1 MKRILAILLVF
12 LLSTSIILPAIGQS
26 NQSIGHSYSIN
37 SERNN
42 YSVGIVAPSHLPAV
56 VVSSKPYSSLKHG
69 TLFQPEAQGIGE
81 TAKSSVI
88 GLSTPS
94 DLAVQARTNTPAVS
108 RAEPK
113 FSIQGKVYGD
123 QNGNGKMDYNETGLA
138 NWTINLEKPLGNV
151 ISKAITDNDGGY
163 GFYSL
168 VPGVY
173 TVVENLKPGW
183 NLTTPSDDKYM
194 VNLTSNA
201 TMLDFG
207 NKMIPNPMQMP

>member
-1 MKRILAILLVF
+1 
-12 LLSTSIILPAIGQS
+12 
-26 NQSIGHSYSIN
+26 
-37 SERNN
+37 
-42 YSVGIVAPSHLPAV
+42 
-56 VVSSKPYSSLKHG
+56 
-69 TLFQPEAQGIGE
+69 
-81 TAKSSVI
+81 
-88 GLSTPS
+88 
-94 DLAVQARTNTPAVS
+94 
-108 RAEPK
+108 
-113 FSIQGKVYGD
+113 
-123 QNGNGKMDYNETGLA
+123 MDYNETGLA

-207 NKMIPNPMQMP
+207 NKMILNPMQVS